1 MAFLAAKNK
10 AHWVSDTKVT
20 HCSHSGCGKQFSTFV
35 RKHHCRKCGYVYCDT
50 HSQRRLRLDAEGNRC
65 TTGTSE
71 PARVCD
77 GCFERLEAPA
87 AEVPKSSSSVALNVA
102 EAPEDLVRRDRTAL
116 FLAKRTTF
124 NRENRAAMEAV
135 IHAYTELRMDAASKS
150 ASVVGGVK
158 KMSWKGPS
166 DTHATGCE
174 LCRRGF
180 TQIFRKHHCRICSR
194 VVCENCSANRKT
206 SAEHGGFVYRSCFEC
221 NDKLE
226 RHERATEFSQMR
238 QAAMMSPFATAFQT
252 TSAASKAV
260 RELVLLLETQVTQLG
275 TPAANAL
282 TAYEDAFAIKDM
294 VERAFGAHVD
304 AYKKCMSLRL
314 ETPGEIKTRDGLK
327 RQLDMLRLESVP
339 RYHALKRQLELK
351 QERRQTATQSA
362 EEVESSQI
370 KSRVKRKER

>member
-10 AHWVSDTKVT
+10 THWVSDTKVT

-87 AEVPKSSSSVALNVA
+87 VEVPKSSASVALNVA
-102 EAPEDLVRRDRTAL
+102 DAPEDLVRRDRTAL

-124 NRENRAAMEAV
+124 NRENRAAVEAV

-226 RHERATEFSQMR
+226 RHERATEFSRMR
-238 QAAMMSPFATAFQT
+238 QAAMMSPFVTAFQT

-260 RELVLLLETQVTQLG
+260 RELVLLFETQVI
-275 TPAANAL
+275 A
-282 TAYEDAFAIKDM
+282 
-294 VERAFGAHVD
+294 
-304 AYKKCMSLRL
+304 SL
-314 ETPGEIKTRDGLK
+314 
-327 RQLDMLRLESVP
+327 
-339 RYHALKRQLELK
+339 
-351 QERRQTATQSA
+351 SA
-362 EEVESSQI
+362 C
-370 KSRVKRKER
+370 